1 MLSLWARDARMVFA
15 GATFCG
21 QGWEGGMAK
30 GNGFVRRVDCPAP
43 RLSAASRARG
53 GAAQPGRP
61 ARVPAAG
68 ALPTAAPAPA
78 AGTRPARVPPSRAS
92 PLSPSSPALAGCAAA
107 LRAGKLAISGHQ
119 TAFWHAERAPS
130 PEEGAP
136 PRRKPRSAVSA
147 KPMRRRI
154 GAGPCQ
160 NSVWRP
166 EIASART

>member
-1 MLSLWARDARMVFA
+1 
-15 GATFCG
+15 
-21 QGWEGGMAK
+21 MAK

-119 TAFWHAERAPS
+119 TAFWHGIRHAKGCLLGKPQVAQIGQAGAARFRADSVPERGS
-130 PEEGAP
+130 VSISGAKSCTRLKRP
-136 PRRKPRSAVSA
+136 AWKPLTRRA
-147 KPMRRRI
+147 RI
-154 GAGPCQ
+154 RVFA
-160 NSVWRP
+160 
-166 EIASART
+166 